1 MIVLRRL
8 CTFLPKGSVWGH
20 SYPILDF
27 LTLLLIDSEATVLL
41 KEECMCHT
49 HSALDS
55 LALSLIHSEE
65 TVNAVMQAAC
75 SLLEAQPDLS
85 PRDAVED
92 VLQVYGYVQERL
104 CGPRQ

>member
-1 MIVLRRL
+1 M
-8 CTFLPKGSVWGH
+8 GH
-20 SYPILDF
+20 IYLIHDF
-27 LTLLLIDSEATVLL
+27 AALLLTDSEETVLL
-41 KEECMCHT
+41 KEECMCPT
-49 HSALDS
+49 HPALDS